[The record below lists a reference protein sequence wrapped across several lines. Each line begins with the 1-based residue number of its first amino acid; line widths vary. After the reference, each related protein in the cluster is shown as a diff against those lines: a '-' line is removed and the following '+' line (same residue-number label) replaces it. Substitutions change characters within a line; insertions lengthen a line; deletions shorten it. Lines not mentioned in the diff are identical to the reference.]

1 MKLEK
6 EISQSKFRNEYQ
18 KLAVNIIYTHGWL
31 MSFQNEFFKKY
42 GITAPQ
48 YNVLRILRG
57 QHPNTASINLLKER
71 MLDKSSDASRIV
83 ERLRV
88 KGLVD
93 RVICVEDR
101 RKVNVNITTEGLNLL
116 RKMDS
121 LDNELKKY
129 LRNLSKQE
137 AQTLNNLLD
146 KLRG

>member
-6 EISQSKFRNEYQ
+6 EINQSQFTNEFQ
-18 KLAVNIIYTHGWL
+18 KLAVNIIFTHGWL

-57 QHPNTASINLLKER
+57 QHPNSASINLLKER

-88 KGLVD
+88 KGFVD
-93 RVICVEDR
+93 RVICDEDR
-101 RKVNVNITTEGLNLL
+101 RKVNVNITTEGLKLLNKMDTLDDEL
-116 RKMDS
+116 RK
-121 LDNELKKY
+121 N

-137 AQTLNNLLD
+137 AQTLNSLLD